1 MPTPEDSP
9 SPAAGFTLIE
19 VIVALVILAISL
31 MAFYEF
37 LSSSLHAADRVR
49 RAAAAYDR
57 AENALAL
64 ARALNPMESPDG
76 TLDLGGY
83 RIHWRAEP
91 VGAARVSTAY
101 PSGKGRFIVALYRL
115 VFDFPDDRDFAP
127 VEVTKLGYH
136 LEGSP
141 GNAPEDAAN

>member
-1 MPTPEDSP
+1 MPTQADSP

-19 VIVALVILAISL
+19 VIVALVILAASL

-37 LSSSLHAADRVR
+37 LSSSLHAADRLR
-49 RAAAAYDR
+49 HATTAYDR

-64 ARALNPMESPDG
+64 ATTLNPMEAPDG
-76 TLDLGGY
+76 TLDLGAY
-83 RIHWRAEP
+83 RIHWRAERI
-91 VGAARVSTAY
+91 GAERVSTAY

-136 LEGSP
+136 RENRP
-141 GNAPEDAAN
+141 GNTPENVAN

>member
-1 MPTPEDSP
+1 MPTRADSP

-19 VIVALVILAISL
+19 VIVALVILAVSL

-37 LSSSLHAADRVR
+37 LSSSLYASDRLQHAT
-49 RAAAAYDR
+49 AAYDR

-64 ARALNPMESPDG
+64 ATALNPMETPDG
-76 TLDLGGY
+76 TLDLGAY
-83 RIHWRAEP
+83 RIRWRAERI
-91 VGAARVSTAY
+91 GAARLSTAY
-101 PSGKGRFIVALYRL
+101 PSGEGRFTVALYRL

-136 LEGSP
+136 RENRP
-141 GNAPEDAAN
+141 GNTPENVAN